1 MSLLLHVLLIFG
13 LLFLLISIKDHYLKK
28 NLKKNMD
35 AILSSIISNNENPS
49 DLDLLACQTIFYCKY
64 VYSNPSSTFL
74 FGGRYASVSTIMLLC
89 VQVCEYFLSGSNEPL
104 SAKYKKDYANK
115 VLLGCSSLYGLSF
128 DELEK
133 VYVERL
139 PYLSQKIGTDAQ
151 STSLVAFRRILEV
164 EFYQSG
170 FCSLTSTD
178 TKNYFYNLAAQ
189 TNCTNEILS
198 FYRTTFIDNAF
209 CDLDK
214 KLIARI
220 QEQLNDKVIESHNN
234 YEKDTE
240 DIIIQDNDIPS
251 SADFYNTSKQ
261 YNSTENNIKT
271 KRNFK
276 KISPRTL
283 FVSVLLL
290 FCFSFVGNIVFFI
303 ENHTLKE
310 ENNSLYEKYQQA
322 EEDKNE
328 YKQKNFYSEAK
339 LEMISDEYEF
349 YHKYAV
355 ITTTTGYRYHKYGC
369 YHLNNDNG
377 FYIFNIENA
386 TYQGYTPCLDCLGSG
401 STEEI
406 KDKLKRELY

>member
-13 LLFLLISIKDHYLKK
+13 LLFLLISIKDNYLKK
-28 NLKKNMD
+28 NLKKNLD
-35 AILSSIISNNENPS
+35 AILSSIISNNEDPS

-89 VQVCEYFLSGSNEPL
+89 VQVCERFLSGSNEPL

-139 PYLSQKIGTDAQ
+139 PYLSNKVGTDAQ
-151 STSLVAFRRILEV
+151 SPTLVAFRRILEV

-178 TKNYFYNLAAQ
+178 TKNSFYNHATQ

-290 FCFSFVGNIVFFI
+290 FCFSFVGNIVFYI
-303 ENHTLKE
+303 ENHTLKK

-355 ITTTTGYRYHKYGC
+355 ITTTTGYRYHKYDC
-369 YHLNNDNG
+369 YHLNYNS
-377 FYIFNIENA
+377 FYIYNISNA
-386 TYQGYTPCLDCLGSG
+386 ASQGYTPCLDCLGSG

-406 KDKLKRELY
+406 MDKLERDLY